1 MTATTLAG
9 TLWLVWLAYWLLAA
23 GFAAK
28 TVAQQP
34 SSSRIA
40 HSVFIWAGAALL
52 FSNVGRLG
60 ILERPLLS
68 SGSGVGWAGVIV
80 VAAGLG
86 FSAWARMHLGRLWSG
101 SVTLKE
107 EHAIVRTGPYGLTRH
122 PIYTG
127 LLLALIGTVLV
138 RGTLGAVLGFLLI
151 AIGIWVK
158 VRQEE
163 QLLISHFGDA
173 YRAYRTAVP
182 ALVPRPWPSRA

>member
-1 MTATTLAG
+1 
-9 TLWLVWLAYWLLAA
+9 
-23 GFAAK
+23 
-28 TVAQQP
+28 
-34 SSSRIA
+34 
-40 HSVFIWAGAALL
+40 
-52 FSNVGRLG
+52 
-60 ILERPLLS
+60 
-68 SGSGVGWAGVIV
+68 
-80 VAAGLG
+80 
-86 FSAWARMHLGRLWSG
+86 MHLGRLWSG

-107 EHAIVRTGPYGLTRH
+107 EHVIVRTGPYGLTRH

-138 RGTLGAVLGFLLI
+138 RGTLGAVLGFFLI

-182 ALVPRPWPSRA
+182 ALVPRPWRSRT